1 MENSSYEAI
10 YHWQSYCKVGKTS
23 SKTYWGEDQLTLQV
37 DVELE
42 DATETF
48 TS

>member
-1 MENSSYEAI
+1 MENSNYEAI
-10 YHWQSYCKVGKTS
+10 YHWESYCKVGKTS
-23 SKTYWGEDQLTLQV
+23 SKIYWDEDQPTLQV

-42 DATETF
+42 DETETV